1 MVRKQKKG
9 ENEHFC
15 VLIYAQ
21 GQWSESD
28 RESVE
33 EPIKDVVRT
42 YTPEPYP
49 FFLKLTRRLEPFSP
63 GDCKL
68 CTPVYDFLQEL
79 KGQSNGTL
87 YLGHHYIIPE
97 DDLED
102 MTRFVKMVLDNEK
115 VKKMFMLFLDG
126 FGEVKRTELALWDIE
141 TLKSQITTRSLRRD
155 DFLTEIDSGKFDNR
169 TLYEIIKW

>member
-102 MTRFVKMVLDNEK
+102 M
-115 VKKMFMLFLDG
+115 
-126 FGEVKRTELALWDIE
+126 
-141 TLKSQITTRSLRRD
+141 
-155 DFLTEIDSGKFDNR
+155 
-169 TLYEIIKW
+169 